1 LQKLLKENSAL
12 KKQMEQ
18 VVQQEKHRQD
28 LEMLR
33 EKNKMNATQ
42 LAYLKDMERKLRQV
56 VTDYKKTD
64 DKQEVIR
71 NLRDLL
77 FGKKE
82 SVAVKKMAGKVN
94 KLYRELP
101 NQAIEAGKLVKLTR
115 NHQVGTVKEIRGKRA
130 IVQIGLLPV
139 NIEISDLVVVEKII
153 TPATE
158 K

>member
-1 LQKLLKENSAL
+1 
-12 KKQMEQ
+12 MEQ

-101 NQAIEAGKLVKLTR
+101 NQAIEVGKLVKLTR